1 MVGAMGKGTVTL
13 QVAIEAAEGREAFVA
28 RSCHPPHK
36 IVVYDDP
43 AFAEEKGRELG
54 DARVAHALMR
64 QPNVAAVV
72 SVIVAD
78 DPSIPF
84 DPLPLVDYLE
94 ARAALT

>member
-1 MVGAMGKGTVTL
+1 MVEAMGKGTVTL
-13 QVAIEAAEGREAFVA
+13 EVAIEAAEGREPFIA

-36 IVVYDDP
+36 IVVDDDP

-54 DARVAHALMR
+54 ARVVHALMR

-94 ARAALT
+94 ARAART